1 MAVLGA
7 FGACASSLVLSRIV
21 SMCFLLVVL
30 GVAISAIRT
39 FLHPD
44 AQIAGGIRWIGLALS
59 GVASFVAVGPHCL
72 CGGADPGIA
81 GRFGCG

>member
-59 GVASFVAVGPHCL
+59 GVASFVAV
-72 CGGADPGIA
+72 A
-81 GRFGCG
+81 GLIVFAAGLIRG